1 MTTTTSLTSDPTA
14 VQFYFDPVC
23 PWTWITSRWLVEVA
37 EHRDLQITWNQF
49 SLRYHSKPNPGYDWL
64 RQEMEDQHPG
74 MRVLAAT
81 KQRHGNAA
89 VGRLYTSLGT
99 LIHHEDDEHLVRL
112 AEGIAAAGL
121 PADLIE
127 AGSDAGWDAVII
139 ESTDRAVDLVGKD
152 AGIPIVVIDGA
163 EHTYFGPVLSP
174 APTGDKALELWDA
187 YVVLG
192 SIDGIYEIKR
202 TRDVRPLLPPR
213 PSRI

>member
-1 MTTTTSLTSDPTA
+1 MTTA

-49 SLRYHSKPNPGYDWL
+49 SLRYHNKTNPGYDWL
-64 RQEMEDQHPG
+64 REEMEDQHPG

-81 KQRHGNAA
+81 KQHHSNAA
-89 VGRLYTSLGT
+89 VARLYTTLGT
-99 LIHHEDDEHLVRL
+99 LIHHDGDDRLVRL
-112 AEGIAAAGL
+112 TEAIAAAGL
-121 PADLIE
+121 PDDLIE
-127 AGSDAGWDAVII
+127 AGSDASWDAVII
-139 ESTDRAVDLVGKD
+139 ESTDRGVALVGQD

-202 TRDVRPLLPPR
+202 TRDVRPLLPLR
-213 PSRI
+213 PVY

>member
-1 MTTTTSLTSDPTA
+1 MTTA

-23 PWTWITSRWLVEVA
+23 PWTWIASRWLVEVA
-37 EHRDLQITWNQF
+37 ERRDLQITWNQF
-49 SLRYHSKPNPGYDWL
+49 SLRYHNKTNPAYDWL
-64 RQEMEDQHPG
+64 RDEMEDQHPG

-81 KQRHGNAA
+81 KQHHGNAA
-89 VGRLYTSLGT
+89 VARLYTTLGT
-99 LIHHEDDEHLVRL
+99 QIHHDGDERLVRL
-112 AEGIAAAGL
+112 TEAIAAAGL
-121 PADLIE
+121 PAGLIE
-127 AGSDAGWDAVII
+127 TGSDASWDAVII
-139 ESTDRAVDLVGKD
+139 ESTDRGVALVGKD

-213 PSRI
+213 PVY

>member
-1 MTTTTSLTSDPTA
+1 MTKA

-49 SLRYHSKPNPGYDWL
+49 SLRYYNKTNPGYDWL
-64 RQEMEDQHPG
+64 REEMEDQHPG

-81 KQRHGNAA
+81 KQHHGNAA

-99 LIHHEDDEHLVRL
+99 LIHHDGDERLVRL

-127 AGSDAGWDAVII
+127 AGSDSGWDAVII

-202 TRDVRPLLPPR
+202 TRDVRPLLPAR

>member
-1 MTTTTSLTSDPTA
+1 MTTA

-23 PWTWITSRWLVEVA
+23 PWTWIASRWLVEVA
-37 EHRDLQITWNQF
+37 ERRDLQITWNQF
-49 SLRYHSKPNPGYDWL
+49 SLRYHNKTNPAYDWL
-64 RQEMEDQHPG
+64 RDEMEDQHPG

-81 KQRHGNAA
+81 KQHHGNAA
-89 VGRLYTSLGT
+89 VARLYTTLGT
-99 LIHHEDDEHLVRL
+99 QIHHDGDERLVRL
-112 AEGIAAAGL
+112 TEAIAAAGL
-121 PADLIE
+121 PAGLIE
-127 AGSDAGWDAVII
+127 AGSDASWDAVII
-139 ESTDRAVDLVGKD
+139 ESTDRGVALVGKD

-213 PSRI
+213 PVY

>member
-1 MTTTTSLTSDPTA
+1 MTKA

-49 SLRYHSKPNPGYDWL
+49 SLRYHNKTNPAYDWL
-64 RQEMEDQHPG
+64 REEMEDQHPG
-74 MRVLAAT
+74 VRVLAAT
-81 KQRHGNAA
+81 NQLHGNAA
-89 VGRLYTSLGT
+89 VGRLYTTLGT
-99 LIHHEDDEHLVRL
+99 IIHHDGDERLTRL

-121 PADLIE
+121 PVDLID
-127 AGSDAGWDAVII
+127 AGSDTSWDAVII

-163 EHTYFGPVLSP
+163 NHTYFGPVLSP
-174 APTGDKALELWDA
+174 APTGAKALELWDA
-187 YVVLG
+187 FVVLG

-202 TRDVRPLLPPR
+202 TRDVRPLM
-213 PSRI
+213 PSRPVY

>member
-1 MTTTTSLTSDPTA
+1 MTTA

-49 SLRYHSKPNPGYDWL
+49 SLRYHNKTNPAYDWL
-64 RQEMEDQHPG
+64 REEMEDQHPG
-74 MRVLAAT
+74 VRVLAAT
-81 KQRHGNAA
+81 NQHHGNAA
-89 VGRLYTSLGT
+89 VGRLYTTLGT
-99 LIHHEDDEHLVRL
+99 LIHHDGDERLTRL
-112 AEGIAAAGL
+112 AEGIAAASL
-121 PADLIE
+121 PAELIE
-127 AGSDAGWDAVII
+127 AGSDSSWDAVII
-139 ESTDRAVDLVGKD
+139 ESTERAVDLVGKD

-202 TRDVRPLLPPR
+202 TRHVRPLLGPR
-213 PSRI
+213 PVY

>member
-1 MTTTTSLTSDPTA
+1 MTTA

-23 PWTWITSRWLVEVA
+23 PWTWIASRWLVEVA
-37 EHRDLQITWNQF
+37 ERRDLQITWNQF
-49 SLRYHSKPNPGYDWL
+49 SLRYHNKTNPAYDWL
-64 RQEMEDQHPG
+64 RDEMEDQHPG

-81 KQRHGNAA
+81 KQHHGNAA
-89 VGRLYTSLGT
+89 VARLYTTLGT
-99 LIHHEDDEHLVRL
+99 QIHHDGDERLVRL
-112 AEGIAAAGL
+112 TEAIAAAGL

-127 AGSDAGWDAVII
+127 AGSDASWDAVII
-139 ESTDRAVDLVGKD
+139 ESTDRGVALVGKD

-213 PSRI
+213 PVY

>member
-1 MTTTTSLTSDPTA
+1 MTTA

-49 SLRYHSKPNPGYDWL
+49 SLRYHNKTNPAYDWL
-64 RQEMEDQHPG
+64 REEMEDQHPG

-81 KQRHGNAA
+81 KQHHGNAA
-89 VGRLYTSLGT
+89 VARLYTTLGT
-99 LIHHEDDEHLVRL
+99 QIHHDGDERLVRL
-112 AEGIAAAGL
+112 TEAIAAAGL

-127 AGSDAGWDAVII
+127 AGSDPSWDAVII
-139 ESTDRAVDLVGKD
+139 ESTDRGVALVGKD

-187 YVVLG
+187 FVVLG

-202 TRDVRPLLPPR
+202 TRDVRPLLPSR
-213 PSRI
+213 PVY

>member
-1 MTTTTSLTSDPTA
+1 MTTA

-23 PWTWITSRWLVEVA
+23 PWTWIASRWLVEVA
-37 EHRDLQITWNQF
+37 ERRDLQITWNQF
-49 SLRYHSKPNPGYDWL
+49 SLRYHNKTNPAYDWL
-64 RQEMEDQHPG
+64 RDEMEDQHPG

-81 KQRHGNAA
+81 KQHHGNAA
-89 VGRLYTSLGT
+89 VARLYTTLGAQ
-99 LIHHEDDEHLVRL
+99 IHHDGDERLVRL
-112 AEGIAAAGL
+112 TEAIAAAGL
-121 PADLIE
+121 PAGLIE
-127 AGSDAGWDAVII
+127 AGSDASWDAVII
-139 ESTDRAVDLVGKD
+139 ESTDRGVALVGKD

-213 PSRI
+213 PVY

>member
-1 MTTTTSLTSDPTA
+1 MTTA

-23 PWTWITSRWLVEVA
+23 PWTWIASRWLVEVA
-37 EHRDLQITWNQF
+37 ERRDLQITWNQF
-49 SLRYHSKPNPGYDWL
+49 SLRYHNKTNPAYDWL
-64 RQEMEDQHPG
+64 RDEMEDQHPG

-81 KQRHGNAA
+81 KQHHGNAA
-89 VGRLYTSLGT
+89 VARLYTTLGT
-99 LIHHEDDEHLVRL
+99 QIHHDGDERLVRL
-112 AEGIAAAGL
+112 TEAIAAAGL
-121 PADLIE
+121 PAGLIE
-127 AGSDAGWDAVII
+127 AGSDASWDAVII
-139 ESTDRAVDLVGKD
+139 ESTDRGVALVGKD

-192 SIDGIYEIKR
+192 SIDGIFEIKR

-213 PSRI
+213 PVY

>member
-1 MTTTTSLTSDPTA
+1 MTTA

-37 EHRDLQITWNQF
+37 AHRDLQITWNQF
-49 SLRYHSKPNPGYDWL
+49 SLRYHNKTNPAYDWL
-64 RQEMEDQHPG
+64 REEMEDQHPG

-81 KQRHGNAA
+81 NQRHGNAA
-89 VGRLYTSLGT
+89 VARLYTTLGT
-99 LIHHEDDEHLVRL
+99 LIHHDGDERLVRL
-112 AEGIAAAGL
+112 TEAIAAAGL

-127 AGSDAGWDAVII
+127 AGSDASWDAVII
-139 ESTDRAVDLVGKD
+139 ESTDRGVALVGKD
-152 AGIPIVVIDGA
+152 AGIPIVAIDGA

-213 PSRI
+213 PVY

>member
-1 MTTTTSLTSDPTA
+1 MTKD

-37 EHRDLQITWNQF
+37 EHRDLRITWNQF
-49 SLRYHSKPNPGYDWL
+49 SLRYHSKPNPAYDWL
-64 RQEMEDQHPG
+64 RDEMDDQHPG

-81 KQRHGNAA
+81 KQQYGNAA
-89 VGRLYTSLGT
+89 VGRLYTTLGT
-99 LIHHEDDEHLVRL
+99 QIHHDGDERLVRL

-121 PADLIE
+121 PAGLIE
-127 AGSDAGWDAVII
+127 AGTDASWDAVII
-139 ESTDRAVDLVGKD
+139 DSTDRAVDLVGKD
-152 AGIPIVVIDGA
+152 AGIPIVVIGGA

-202 TRDVRPLLPPR
+202 TRDVRPMFPPR
-213 PSRI
+213 PDC